1 MNVISSVTVTYNPEI
16 DCLERQLQSLK
27 GQCEFSIIVDNG
39 SANFSEIEILTQ
51 KYGLVLLRLA
61 KNMGL
66 SYAQN
71 LGVNKA
77 IDSGA
82 NYLLLLDQDSILSHN
97 FTKKMLLIYE
107 KNKLGILGPSFY
119 DPATN
124 EHYPGTN
131 YQGPFIKREKI
142 EKVTDVTFIIA
153 SGSFFSSEVFKNIG
167 PMEEKLFVDYID
179 VEWSLRAKKM
189 GYRVAMTNVA
199 DMAHTIGDSRLNI
212 FGRKISV
219 HSPLRRYFLVR
230 NSFFMIRLPYIP
242 VGYKIREVIFNILRS
257 IISLILSK
265 NKLKT
270 LKMIFW
276 GLYDGIKGRFG
287 PYTHG

>member
-119 DPATN
+119 DPT
-124 EHYPGTN
+124 T
-131 YQGPFIKREKI
+131 
-142 EKVTDVTFIIA
+142 
-153 SGSFFSSEVFKNIG
+153 
-167 PMEEKLFVDYID
+167 
-179 VEWSLRAKKM
+179 
-189 GYRVAMTNVA
+189 
-199 DMAHTIGDSRLNI
+199 
-212 FGRKISV
+212 
-219 HSPLRRYFLVR
+219 
-230 NSFFMIRLPYIP
+230 
-242 VGYKIREVIFNILRS
+242 
-257 IISLILSK
+257 
-265 NKLKT
+265 
-270 LKMIFW
+270 
-276 GLYDGIKGRFG
+276 
-287 PYTHG
+287 